1 MSDHD
6 APSAEDAP
14 SVQPEPTAPSAPG
27 ASGVPVVAGAGAG
40 PALGEPAAGPGG
52 ARQAPAWLEE
62 AAHGRVAGRRW
73 PVVLA
78 VVFVVIIAAGWIA
91 NQVPVNYYVITPGD
105 ATPVSQYIEVPPSL
119 NHPLTG
125 KILLTDVFVTKLNAL
140 NYLQYRFLESNNEV
154 VSGPD
159 LFGPTPN
166 EGQYLDQ
173 GYLQMA
179 QAQNFATASALTR
192 LGYTVTSTNAGAL
205 IYGIAPHSP
214 AARALKVAQ
223 VITAVNA
230 TPTPTD
236 CSLIGVL
243 HGVTPG
249 TVVTLTV
256 EESSINDIGQVVAGP
271 TVQKQ
276 VRLAAPPKGLVDT
289 GCGAPTQPTAYL
301 GIDPETQ
308 QDWVFPVKVSVH
320 TADIGGPSAGL
331 AMSLGIIDSLSSGR
345 LTGNR
350 VIAATGT
357 IDQNGNVGDVGG
369 VAEKTI
375 AVEQAGA
382 TVFFVPAVEKATA
395 QAKATS
401 QLHVY
406 AVSNLD
412 QVLRILKRLGG
423 HVPTNPALAQVAP

>member
-1 MSDHD
+1 
-6 APSAEDAP
+6 
-14 SVQPEPTAPSAPG
+14 
-27 ASGVPVVAGAGAG
+27 
-40 PALGEPAAGPGG
+40 
-52 ARQAPAWLEE
+52 
-62 AAHGRVAGRRW
+62 
-73 PVVLA
+73 
-78 VVFVVIIAAGWIA
+78 
-91 NQVPVNYYVITPGD
+91 
-105 ATPVSQYIEVPPSL
+105 
-119 NHPLTG
+119 
-125 KILLTDVFVTKLNAL
+125 
-140 NYLQYRFLESNNEV
+140 
-154 VSGPD
+154 
-159 LFGPTPN
+159 
-166 EGQYLDQ
+166 
-173 GYLQMA
+173 
-179 QAQNFATASALTR
+179 
-192 LGYTVTSTNAGAL
+192 
-205 IYGIAPHSP
+205 
-214 AARALKVAQ
+214 
-223 VITAVNA
+223 
-230 TPTPTD
+230 
-236 CSLIGVL
+236 
-243 HGVTPG
+243 
-249 TVVTLTV
+249 
-256 EESSINDIGQVVAGP
+256 
-271 TVQKQ
+271 VQKQ

>member
-1 MSDHD
+1 MSDYD
-6 APSAEDAP
+6 APSAGDATSVHPNPASPSANGAVGAP
-14 SVQPEPTAPSAPG
+14 S
-27 ASGVPVVAGAGAG
+27 
-40 PALGEPAAGPGG
+40 
-52 ARQAPAWLEE
+52 WLEE

-73 PVVLA
+73 PVVLIVLFA
-78 VVFVVIIAAGWIA
+78 VIIAAGWIA

-105 ATPVSQYIEVPPSL
+105 ATPVSQFIEVPAGL

-140 NYLQYRFLESNNEV
+140 SYVRYRFLDSNNQV

-179 QAQNFATASALTR
+179 QAQNFATAAALTR

-205 IYGIAPHSP
+205 VYGIAPHSP
-214 AARALKVAQ
+214 ASKTLQVAQ
-223 VITAVNA
+223 VITAVDG
-230 TPTPTD
+230 TSTPTD
-236 CSLIGVL
+236 CSLIGAL
-243 HGVTPG
+243 HGVAPG

-256 EESSINDIGQVVAGP
+256 EQSSINDIGQVVPGP
-271 TVQKQ
+271 TAQKQ
-276 VRLAAPPKGLVDT
+276 VRLAEPPKGLVDT
-289 GCGAPTQPTAYL
+289 GCGAPTRPTAYL
-301 GIDPETQ
+301 GIDPQTQ
-308 QDWVFPVKVSVH
+308 QDWHFPIKVTVH

-350 VIAATGT
+350 IIAATGT

-369 VAEKTI
+369 VAEKTV
-375 AVEQAGA
+375 AVERAGA
-382 TVFFVPAVEKATA
+382 SVFFVPAVERATA
-395 QAKATS
+395 QAKANS
-401 QLHVY
+401 HLHVY

-412 QVLRILKRLGG
+412 QVLRILERLGG
-423 HVPTNPALAQVAP
+423 SVPTNPVPAQVAP